1 MLERSMTVAP
11 AGIATF
17 APTSLIRVP
26 STRIT
31 WLVSARPA
39 SGSMSRP
46 ARIAVT
52 GAGAGVCPAT
62 AATANQTSTPAD
74 SHVLDAVT
82 ALITFSRGDQTN
94 LTYLPSE
101 VDVTLPPCARVYFL
115 NQLIM

>member
-39 SGSMSRP
+39 SGSISRP

-52 GAGAGVCPAT
+52 GAGAC
-62 AATANQTSTPAD
+62 AATQLSVNNTNTHTDRPL
-74 SHVLDAVT
+74 LDGLT
-82 ALITFSRGDQTN
+82 AFITFSRSDQTN

-101 VDVTLPPCARVYFL
+101 VDVTLPP
-115 NQLIM
+115 